1 MKVVKTI
8 SRYIFGVLFIAAG
21 ILHFVHPEF
30 YLKIMPPYLPYHLEL
45 VYVSGVFESLL
56 GALLLINPVTRLA
69 AWGLILL
76 LIAVFPA
83 NIYLYQHQEIAP
95 GHPVLHL
102 LRLPLQA
109 VLILWAYWYTRP
121 DHIPQMSAAVA
132 RPGEPHP

>member
-102 LRLPLQA
+102 LRL
-109 VLILWAYWYTRP
+109 
-121 DHIPQMSAAVA
+121 
-132 RPGEPHP
+132 